1 MKLLRVCLAAFVL
14 TLISTPAI
22 HAAVTLVL
30 RLDGIPGESTVPGHV
45 DEIVLGE
52 VSFSVEQ
59 AVALKEAGKGGASAG
74 KAAFTPITISK
85 GADKA
90 SPMLFLNSILGRP
103 IKNAKVSF
111 LAPDD
116 GGTNLVEFFSISL
129 ANVFITKFSVSAASG
144 DNNTQEVVTLNYG
157 MILLNY
163 TPAFGTPIKA
173 GFDVIKNKE
182 IMSLP
187 GIPD

>member
-1 MKLLRVCLAAFVL
+1 
-14 TLISTPAI
+14 
-22 HAAVTLVL
+22 
-30 RLDGIPGESTVPGHV
+30 
-45 DEIVLGE
+45 
-52 VSFSVEQ
+52 
-59 AVALKEAGKGGASAG
+59 
-74 KAAFTPITISK
+74 
-85 GADKA
+85 
-90 SPMLFLNSILGRP
+90 MLFLNSVLGRP

-116 GGTNLVEFFSISL
+116 GGTNLVEFFSITL
-129 ANVFITKFSVSAASG
+129 ANVFISKFSVSAASG
-144 DNNTQEVVTLNYG
+144 DNNTREVVTLNYG
-157 MILLNY
+157 MILLHY